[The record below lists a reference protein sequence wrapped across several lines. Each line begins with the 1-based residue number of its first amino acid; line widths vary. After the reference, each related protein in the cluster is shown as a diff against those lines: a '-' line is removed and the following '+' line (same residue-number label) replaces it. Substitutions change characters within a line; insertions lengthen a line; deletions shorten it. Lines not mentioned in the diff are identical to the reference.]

1 MLMSAVGEPGP
12 PLEAMLEVWLV
23 VVVSGQLSASA
34 ELGSPRGR
42 VGDGQTG
49 LPAICD
55 T

>member
-1 MLMSAVGEPGP
+1 M
-12 PLEAMLEVWLV
+12 
-23 VVVSGQLSASA
+23 SGQLSASA

-55 T
+55 TQLDGDKTRQNVNREL